1 MCGGEND
8 ILIIKNIKL
17 SKIDKN
23 VLNEVTNLLDEI
35 IHGNTDS
42 ISFKEFCEQAD
53 KFLSK

>member
-1 MCGGEND
+1 MCGGENG

-35 IHGNTDS
+35 MHGNTDS